1 MTKLRRNNIL
11 IAGVDEVGRGPLAG
25 PVVAAAVSF
34 KAGYKNPDI
43 KDSKKLSAKERELLV
58 SVIKRDAVAWAIV
71 SVGHERIKALNIRSA
86 ARLAMSLAVKRVPAD
101 MILVDGNMEIFTDR
115 NQKTV
120 IGGDDLHVE
129 ISAASVLAKV
139 WRDALM
145 VTLDRKYPGY
155 ELGTHA
161 GYPTPKHRAAIQKL
175 GPCKIHRVTFSGV
188 KEYLQT
194 KSDVRSTENYS
205 QLDAVDVIAI

>member
-1 MTKLRRNNIL
+1 ML

-34 KAGYKNPDI
+34 NAGYINTDI
-43 KDSKKLSAKERELLV
+43 KDSKKLSAKDREQLV
-58 SVIKRDAVAWAIV
+58 DVIKNDAVAWSIV
-71 SVGHERIKALNIRSA
+71 SVGHERIKTLNIRSA
-86 ARLAMSLAVKRVPAD
+86 ARLAMSLAVRRIPAD

-115 NQKTV
+115 QQKTV

-129 ISAASVLAKV
+129 ISAASILAKV

-155 ELGTHA
+155 ELAAHA
-161 GYPTPKHRAAIQKL
+161 GYPTPRHKAAVQRL
-175 GPCKIHRVTFSGV
+175 GPSKIHRVTFRGV
-188 KEYLQT
+188 KEYVAV
-194 KSDVRSTENYS
+194 KSDVYQTENIS
-205 QLDAVDVIAI
+205 QQVAVNTLAT